1 MRHMSE
7 PHSNSVENC
16 TVGFVMCIVGDLS
29 SRCSTREDE
38 VIIPIEAKE
47 LIFTSMT
54 YVPIC
59 NMDYKS
65 IYFILI

>member
-1 MRHMSE
+1 MTMRHMSE
-7 PHSNSVENC
+7 PHSKSVENC

-47 LIFTSMT
+47 LIFTST
-54 YVPIC
+54 T
-59 NMDYKS
+59 
-65 IYFILI
+65 